1 MTGRIY
7 TSVFDGVT
15 VALAQD
21 LFQIT
26 PGATAVIELLSVHIS
41 QELLV
46 ADAAEEMWTIA
57 IEGHSG
63 AITDG
68 SGGTTP
74 AVVPTS
80 LGDAVSVT
88 VVKAN
93 NTTEITG
100 GTKVT
105 HAIHNMNV
113 RVGWDFF
120 WPPEQIITI
129 APTDALTVT
138 LRTVPTSATVGG
150 TIYFRE
156 LGGV

>member
-1 MTGRIY
+1 MSGRIY

-15 VALAQD
+15 VAALQD

-26 PGATAVIELLSVHIS
+26 PGVSAVVELLSVHLS

-46 ADAAEEMWTIA
+46 QDAEEEMWTIA

-63 AITDG
+63 AISDG
-68 SGGTTP
+68 TGGTTP
-74 AVVPTS
+74 PVVPTN
-80 LGDAVSVT
+80 LGNAVAVT

-93 NTTEITG
+93 NTTEISG

-113 RVGWDFF
+113 RVGFDFF
-120 WPPEQIITI
+120 WPPEQRLFIS
-129 APTDALTVT
+129 PTDAITIT
-138 LRTVPTSATVGG
+138 LRTLPTSATVGG
-150 TIYFRE
+150 TVYFRE
-156 LGGV
+156 MGGV